1 MRRGRFKVWKCIAH
15 ITRWPRVT
23 TSTKGIVPDLLWG
36 YAMPNR
42 SALTIGFVLRVLFC
56 AMLMLI
62 TSLLLV
68 PIYGDLRQRTDSA
81 EVARTA
87 HAARVVFEALQNLRL
102 ERGPTRTTLEGKE
115 PASVEFLSLVNDLRA
130 KSQPALAAVV
140 EECGAI
146 DCVGSKSETYSG
158 LRVSIDKLTAIRK
171 EAETALRVRLADRPA
186 NIASDFSAASTDLI
200 DRLEEMSNILGD
212 KVRTGD
218 AETAELIEIK
228 QLGWLARDA
237 VGLERNALSEA
248 LNANAI
254 SPALQKRMAELSGR
268 AEVTW
273 AVVRQL
279 GQSAPQQIREAI
291 NDAHDVAFGKYEKLR
306 RALVEA
312 LATGR
317 PAPVSPD
324 ELTKSSNAALEALTV
339 VPNTAIAAAERHA
352 FLKQAHANHSLAL
365 HLLLLA
371 IAGSLGAAGFIV
383 AQWRVTGPISEIT
396 RIMRRLADGDATV
409 EIPDTGRRDEVG
421 EMARALEVFKENAL
435 ERVSA
440 ERNEAHE
447 RAVAERKTE
456 MNRLADEFATEIGHV
471 VDVVSS
477 SASELEGAAGS
488 LTATAETTQRLS
500 DAVAATAQQ
509 LSANVRSVF
518 SASEAMTSSANDI
531 SRRVQESRLIAQ
543 TAVIQAERT
552 DHSMSELSKAAQRIG
567 DVIKLINA
575 IAQQTNLLALN
586 ATIEAARAGEAGR
599 GFAVVASEVKS
610 LASQTAKATEEIAT
624 QIGGMQTATHDAVV
638 TINEIGTTIG
648 KISELSAEIAAAVE
662 HQDVATQDVARN
674 VDEASG
680 ATSEVASNVTNMTR
694 GVSETGSASLRVLAS
709 AQALAK
715 EGGKLKREVD
725 KFLAKVRAA

>member
-1 MRRGRFKVWKCIAH
+1 
-15 ITRWPRVT
+15 
-23 TSTKGIVPDLLWG
+23 
-36 YAMPNR
+36 MPNR

-56 AMLMLI
+56 AMLVLI
-62 TSLLLV
+62 ISLLLV
-68 PIYGDLRQRTDSA
+68 PICGDLQRGADSA

-87 HAARVVFEALQNLRL
+87 HAARIIFEALQNLRL

-115 PASVEFLSLVNDLRA
+115 PASVEFLSLINDLRA
-130 KSQPALAAVV
+130 KSQPALVAVV
-140 EECGAI
+140 EECGVI
-146 DCVGSKSETYSG
+146 DCVGPKPETYSG
-158 LRVSIDKLTAIRK
+158 LRVSIDKLTAIRR
-171 EAETALRVRLADRPA
+171 EVETALRVRLADRPA
-186 NIASDFSAASTDLI
+186 NIASDFNAASTDLI
-200 DRLEEMSNILGD
+200 DRLEEMSNVLGD

-237 VGLERNALSEA
+237 IGLERNALSEA
-248 LNANAI
+248 LNAKAI
-254 SPALQKRMAELSGR
+254 SPALQKRMAELRGR

-279 GQSAPQQIREAI
+279 GQSAPQEIREAV
-291 NDAHDVAFGKYEKLR
+291 NNAHDVAFGKYETLR
-306 RALVEA
+306 LSLVEA
-312 LATGR
+312 LASGR

-339 VPNTAIAAAERHA
+339 VPNAAITAAERHA
-352 FLKQAHANHSLAL
+352 FLKHAHANHSLAL
-365 HLLLLA
+365 HLLLLV

-396 RIMRRLADGDATV
+396 HIMRRLADGDATV

-447 RAVAERKTE
+447 RAVAERKAE
-456 MNRLADEFATEIGHV
+456 MNRLADEFAMEIGHV

-488 LTATAETTQRLS
+488 LTATAEATQRLS

-531 SRRVQESRLIAQ
+531 SRRVQESRVIAQ
-543 TAVIQAERT
+543 TAVMQAERT

-638 TINEIGTTIG
+638 TINEISATIG
-648 KISELSAEIAAAVE
+648 KISDLSGEITAAVE
-662 HQDVATQDVARN
+662 HQGVATQDVARN
-674 VDEASG
+674 VDEASD

-694 GVSETGSASLRVLAS
+694 GASETGSASLRVLGS
-709 AQALAK
+709 AQALAR

>member
-1 MRRGRFKVWKCIAH
+1 M
-15 ITRWPRVT
+15 
-23 TSTKGIVPDLLWG
+23 
-36 YAMPNR
+36 
-42 SALTIGFVLRVLFC
+42 
-56 AMLMLI
+56 
-62 TSLLLV
+62 
-68 PIYGDLRQRTDSA
+68 
-81 EVARTA
+81 
-87 HAARVVFEALQNLRL
+87 
-102 ERGPTRTTLEGKE
+102 
-115 PASVEFLSLVNDLRA
+115 
-130 KSQPALAAVV
+130 
-140 EECGAI
+140 
-146 DCVGSKSETYSG
+146 
-158 LRVSIDKLTAIRK
+158 
-171 EAETALRVRLADRPA
+171 
-186 NIASDFSAASTDLI
+186 
-200 DRLEEMSNILGD
+200 
-212 KVRTGD
+212 RTGD

-237 VGLERNALSEA
+237 IGLERNALSEA
-248 LNANAI
+248 LNAKAI
-254 SPALQKRMAELSGR
+254 SPVLQKRMAELRGR

-279 GQSAPQQIREAI
+279 GQSAPREIREAV
-291 NDAHDVAFGKYEKLR
+291 NNAHDVAFGKYETLR

-312 LATGR
+312 LASGG
-317 PAPVSPD
+317 PAPVSLD

-339 VPNTAIAAAERHA
+339 VPNAAVAAAERHA
-352 FLKQAHANHSLAL
+352 FLKHAHANHSLAL
-365 HLLLLA
+365 HLLLLV
-371 IAGSLGAAGFIV
+371 IAGTLGAAGFIV

-396 RIMRRLADGDATV
+396 HIMRRLAQGDATV

-447 RAVAERKTE
+447 RAVAERKAE
-456 MNRLADEFATEIGHV
+456 MNRLSDEFAMEIGHV

-477 SASELEGAAGS
+477 SAAELEGAAGG
-488 LTATAETTQRLS
+488 LTATAEATQRLS
-500 DAVAATAQQ
+500 DAVAAAAQR

-531 SRRVQESRLIAQ
+531 SRRVKESRVIAQ
-543 TAVIQAERT
+543 TAVMQAERT
-552 DHSMSELSKAAQRIG
+552 DQSMSELSKAAQRIG
-567 DVIKLINA
+567 DVIELINA

-586 ATIEAARAGEAGR
+586 ATIEAARAAEAGR

-648 KISELSAEIAAAVE
+648 KISDLSAEVAAAVE
-662 HQDVATQDVARN
+662 HQGVATQDVARN
-674 VDEASG
+674 VDEASH

-694 GVSETGSASLRVLAS
+694 GASETGSASLRVLGS
-709 AQALAK
+709 AQALAR
-715 EGGKLKREVD
+715 ESGKLKREVD

>member
-1 MRRGRFKVWKCIAH
+1 MH
-15 ITRWPRVT
+15 
-23 TSTKGIVPDLLWG
+23 
-36 YAMPNR
+36 PNR
-42 SALTIGFVLRVLFC
+42 SALTIGFVLRALFC
-56 AMLMLI
+56 AMLVLI
-62 TSLLLV
+62 ISILLV
-68 PIYGDLRQRTDSA
+68 PLYADLQQRAGSA

-87 HAARVVFEALQNLRL
+87 HAARVIFEALQNLRL

-130 KSQPALAAVV
+130 KAQPALAAVI

-146 DCVGSKSETYSG
+146 DCAGPKPETYSG
-158 LRVSIDKLTAIRK
+158 LRASMDKLTAIRK
-171 EAETALRVRLADRPA
+171 EAETALRVRLPDRRA
-186 NIASDFSAASTDLI
+186 NVASDFNTASTDLV
-200 DRLEEMSNILGD
+200 DRLEEMSNVLGD

-237 VGLERNALSEA
+237 IGFERNALSEA

-254 SPALQKRMAELSGR
+254 SPALQKRMAELRGR

-279 GQSAPQQIREAI
+279 VGRQSAPQQIRDAV
-291 NDAHDVAFGKYEKLR
+291 NDAHDVAFGTYEKLR
-306 RALVEA
+306 RALIEA
-312 LATGR
+312 LASGR
-317 PAPVSPD
+317 SAPVSPD

-339 VPNTAIAAAERHA
+339 VPNTAIAAAEQHA
-352 FLKQAHANHSLAL
+352 FLKHADANRSLAL

-396 RIMRRLADGDATV
+396 HIMRRLADGDATV

-440 ERNEAHE
+440 ERSEAHE
-447 RAVAERKTE
+447 RAVAERKAE

-471 VDVVSS
+471 VDVVSL
-477 SASELEGAAGS
+477 SAGELEGAAGS
-488 LTATAETTQRLS
+488 LTATAESTQGLS

-518 SASEAMTSSANDI
+518 SASEAMTSSASDI
-531 SRRVQESRLIAQ
+531 SRRVQESRVIAQ
-543 TAVIQAERT
+543 TAVMQAERT

-648 KISELSAEIAAAVE
+648 KISDLSAEIAAAVE
-662 HQDVATQDVARN
+662 HQGVATQDVARN
-674 VDEASG
+674 VDEAAD
-680 ATSEVASNVTNMTR
+680 ATSEVASNVANMTR
-694 GVSETGSASLRVLAS
+694 GASETGSASLRVLAS
-709 AQALAK
+709 AQALAR

-725 KFLAKVRAA
+725 KFLAKVRVA